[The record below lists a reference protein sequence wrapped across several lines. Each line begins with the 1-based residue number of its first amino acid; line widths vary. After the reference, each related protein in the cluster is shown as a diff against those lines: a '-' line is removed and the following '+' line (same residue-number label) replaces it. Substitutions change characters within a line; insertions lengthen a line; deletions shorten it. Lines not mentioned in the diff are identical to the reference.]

1 MPKTV
6 TEPAGL
12 TTELMQKMTGLRPL
26 SFISI
31 DPGDVH
37 VGWVQW
43 ENLMPVF
50 LQELTPDECAARLE
64 SCLKRKFLDAVV
76 IEDFRLYAKEATV
89 QIGSDMPTCQLIGV
103 IKYITNQNQVDWLM
117 QGAGIKEPTRGV
129 LRHKEI
135 ELLSKQLGLSGH
147 VQDAELH
154 GWHFMLNG
162 YKRFER
168 AYGVQLRKEP

>member
-1 MPKTV
+1 MQKNMSQ
-6 TEPAGL
+6 PAGM
-12 TTELMQKMTGLRPL
+12 TADQVSKMTGLRPL
-26 SFISI
+26 KFISI

-37 VGWVQW
+37 VGWVEW
-43 ENLMPVF
+43 DNLIPVF
-50 LQELTPDECAARLE
+50 MQELTPPEAAERLKKNLE
-64 SCLKRKFLDAVV
+64 SKFWDAVV

-103 IKYITNQNQVDWLM
+103 IKYISEQYQVDWLM

-168 AYGVQLRKEP
+168 AYGVSLRK